1 MRLHFSNGINRYN
14 SSSVNVRQAL
24 AEILC
29 FNLAQVNIGEISF
42 SVETHNRQNYHMFC
56 AMYAVLS
63 QQFHNMLASR

>member
-1 MRLHFSNGINRYN
+1 MRLHFSNEINRYN

-29 FNLAQVNIGEISF
+29 FNLAQVNIGEIYF
-42 SVETHNRQNYHMFC
+42 SVDSHNKQNYHMFS